1 MNSSLFPLLSLFS
14 VLYVFSYDLLSD
26 SDSPGIEI
34 SIVEIFF
41 WRMQQVGMGKLIV
54 TLFLKAP
61 GFKLSK
67 GISL

>member
-1 MNSSLFPLLSLFS
+1 M
-14 VLYVFSYDLLSD
+14 FSYDLLSD
-26 SDSPGIEI
+26 SDSPGLEI